1 MSEMIEPI
9 NRSIVIRAQRSTVWR
24 FLCDAERFASW
35 WGPGSHIEARIG
47 GAVRICYPGG
57 STASGEVL
65 AIDPPN
71 SIVFSFG
78 YDDPSKPLRPGA
90 SQVHVSLHEHPLGTR
105 LELRH
110 ELPTRELADQHVPGW
125 RYQLAIFAKLAH
137 AQQHGEREQVVDAW
151 FAAWNASDRD
161 AREQALLR
169 AVDDTVE
176 FADGFAHLRG
186 REELL
191 DHLAGIAMHMPG
203 VTLARAGG
211 LRYAQGTALVDWQA
225 RRDGTVLMAGTNVF
239 ELGADG
245 RIARAVGISA

>member
-1 MSEMIEPI
+1 MIELI
-9 NRSIVIRAQRSTVWR
+9 ERSIVIRAQRSTVWR
-24 FLCDAERFASW
+24 FFCDAERFASW
-35 WGPGSHIEARIG
+35 WGPGSHIDARIG

-78 YDDPSKPLRPGA
+78 YDDPSKPLRQGA

-169 AVDDTVE
+169 AVDDAVE

-186 REELL
+186 RDELL

>member
-1 MSEMIEPI
+1 MSETIE
-9 NRSIVIRAQRSTVWR
+9 RSIVIRAQRTTVWR
-24 FLCDAERFASW
+24 FFSDVEQFASW
-35 WGPGSHIEARIG
+35 WGPGSHIDARIG

-71 SIVFSFG
+71 SIVFGFG

-90 SQVHVSLHEHPLGTR
+90 STVHVSLHEHPLGTR

-137 AQQHGEREQVVDAW
+137 EQQHGEREQVIDAW
-151 FAAWNASDRD
+151 FQAWNASDRG
-161 AREQALLR
+161 AREQALMR
-169 AVDDTVE
+169 AVGDAVE

-191 DHLAGIAMHMPG
+191 EHLAAIAVHMPG
-203 VTLARAGG
+203 VTLVRAGG
-211 LRYAQGTALVDWQA
+211 LRYAQATALVDWQA
-225 RRDGTVLMAGTNVF
+225 CRDAAVLFAGSNVF

-245 RIARAVGISA
+245 RIARAIGISA